1 MDKRLTGI
9 LGERLVAKWY
19 QDNGYQLLTVNYRT
33 RFGEIDV
40 IAKKKNLVAIIEV
53 KTRKNDKFS
62 KAMEAVTYSKQQK
75 IKSAA
80 MQFIALNGFDDF
92 NIRFDV
98 AEVYTQGEKP
108 EINIIENA
116 FE

>member
-1 MDKRLTGI
+1 MDSRLTGI
-9 LGERLVAKWY
+9 LGERLVAGYY
-19 QDNGYQLLTVNYRT
+19 QDNKYKLSTMNYRT

-40 IAKKKNLVAIIEV
+40 IAQKKNLIVFVEV

-80 MQFIALNGFDDF
+80 VQYLAEHNLEDVNV
-92 NIRFDV
+92 RFDV
-98 AEVYTQGEKP
+98 AEVYTQGDKP
-108 EINIIENA
+108 IINIIENA